1 MGNKSVPFGIATG
14 LIVLVAGIALA
25 GIYCQSVPVTN
36 GNPVPIIQLQDG
48 QDISDVETVTPNS
61 LKPLSSK
68 KVAVPST
75 CVVDKVDGTTTLVPC
90 YDLVQENMISNP
102 FATFDEYAEHTK
114 RTMIPELIRANYEN
128 SLNGEVLEKKVNDEL
143 DRLSG
148 SYEFWE
154 ETVGGHPALFY
165 RRNFYGMIGD
175 IYEMHID
182 AGNGTVIILSSEIDN
197 DILDAIYHS
206 YKVSSEEVDTQPAD
220 KMAGWNLHQNEKFG
234 ISFKYPESIQFSDG
248 SEGDK
253 GRYGV
258 YANYDH
264 LGDNYFSFTVADKA
278 QGTEEIDMLRDK
290 DRRKNLFISD
300 ELSFQNG
307 KFLQL
312 DAYGAGNYYF
322 ANAYYE
328 GEKYMY
334 HFMMSRPKY
343 SREMREVFEKIVS
356 TAKLTK

>member
-1 MGNKSVPFGIATG
+1 MENRDIPFGLAIGA
-14 LIVLVAGIALA
+14 IVLVAVVVGA
-25 GIYCQSVPVTN
+25 GIYCQSAPVTN
-36 GNPVPIIQLQDG
+36 GNPALTVQLQDD
-48 QDISDVETVTPNS
+48 QDISDVEIVVPNS
-61 LKPLSSK
+61 LEPLSSK
-68 KVAVPST
+68 KVTIPST
-75 CVVDKVDGTTTLVPC
+75 CTVDRVDGTTTLVPC
-90 YDLVQENMISNP
+90 YDLVQENMIGNP
-102 FATFDEYAEHTK
+102 FATFDEYAEHAK
-114 RTMIPELIRANYEN
+114 RTMIPELVRANYEN
-128 SLNGEVLEKKVNDEL
+128 SLNGEALEKKVNDEL

-154 ETVGGHPALFY
+154 ETVDGHPALFH
-165 RRNFYGMIGD
+165 RRNFYGMIGN

-182 AGNGTVIILSSEIDN
+182 TGNGPIIILSSEIDN

-206 YKVSSEEVDTQPAD
+206 YVVPSEEAD
-220 KMAGWNLHQNEKFG
+220 AQSEDGTTGWNLHRNEKFG

-253 GRYGV
+253 GRYSV

-264 LGDNYFSFTVADKA
+264 SGNNYFSFTVTDKA
-278 QGTEEIDMLRDK
+278 RGTEEIDMLRDK
-290 DRRKNLFISD
+290 DREKNLFISD

-307 KFLQL
+307 KFLQS
-312 DAYGAGNYYF
+312 DVYGAGNYYF
-322 ANAYYE
+322 ASAYYE